1 MVASGVGPGEHG
13 EKTGIWIINVLS
25 ATPRQIRGD
34 AEGAVPS
41 PDGRLVAFRQPKGV
55 SIVEVNGENARS
67 LLSTEVGATYGKLQW
82 SPDGSR
88 LAVLVRHVG
97 DSTGAIDLIDLSS
110 GARRELFHRA
120 GLRSFVWLADGRFIY
135 AVQEAG
141 AGSGSALYSIEE
153 GGAEQRLDVSS
164 DMSVADMSASLDA
177 HRIALV
183 RSAEQTDVYFTE
195 PGKREAG
202 PWRRITL
209 DDRDDVPTD
218 LSTDGSVLFYSWR
231 NGDPDVFRQR
241 LDSPLPDLVAGGP
254 DRQTGGQ
261 FSPEGADILYWSRAE
276 GSPTAKLMSV
286 PATGGTP
293 QTLFEVNGEA
303 KFRCRHSSA
312 CAVGVLSQQG
322 SISVS
327 TFDPKRGTR
336 EEKGTVRPES
346 SLTAWNVSGDASV
359 ALATA
364 EAVEVHAAN
373 GQSWKS
379 PLKSVPG
386 KVTDLGFVEGS
397 GDLLV
402 TTTSSVKNSLL
413 LVERGGVKVLLE
425 DRRELS
431 SPVASPDGRKLLFGV
446 KTNSSN
452 VWLID
457 GI

>member
-13 EKTGIWIINVLS
+13 EKSGIWIINVLS

-41 PDGRLVAFRQPKGV
+41 PDGKFVAFRHPKGV

-67 LLSTEVGATYGKLQW
+67 LLSTELGATYGKLQW
-82 SPDGSR
+82 SPDGDR

-97 DSTGAIDLIDLSS
+97 DSTASIDLIDISTDERKQL
-110 GARRELFHRA
+110 LHRV
-120 GLRSFVWLADGRFIY
+120 GLRSFVWLPDGRFIY
-135 AVQEAG
+135 AVQEPG
-141 AGSGSALYSIEE
+141 GGSGSALYAIEE
-153 GGAEQRLDVSS
+153 GGAEKRLDVGS
-164 DMSVADMSASLDA
+164 DMSVADMSASFDA

-183 RSAEQTDVYFTE
+183 RSTEQTDVYFTE
-195 PGKREAG
+195 SGKREMS

-218 LSTDGSVLFYSWR
+218 LSADGSVLFYSLR
-231 NGDPDVFRQR
+231 NGDPDVFRQQV
-241 LDSPLPDLVAGGP
+241 DSPLPDLIAGGP
-254 DRQTGGQ
+254 ERQTGGQ
-261 FSPEGADILYWSRAE
+261 FSPAGADILYWSRAE
-276 GSPTAKLMSV
+276 GSPIAKLMSV

-303 KFRCRHSSA
+303 KFRCRRSSA
-312 CAVGVLSQQG
+312 CAVGVTSRG
-322 SISVS
+322 GITVS

-336 EEKGTVRPES
+336 EEKVTVKLES
-346 SLTAWNVSGDASV
+346 PLTAWNISSDASV
-359 ALATA
+359 AFATP
-364 EAVEVHAAN
+364 EAIEVHAAN

-379 PLKSVPG
+379 PLKSLPG
-386 KVTDLGFVEGS
+386 KVTDLGFAEGS

-413 LVERGGVKVLLE
+413 LVGPGGVKPLLE